1 MKKSALTLAALLV
14 LSSNAF
20 AAEEV
25 TGAAAGSTGVA
36 GTAAVGTTTLVAVG
50 VGAAALAAVVIS
62 NANDDSTST
71 STNTTTATK

>member
-1 MKKSALTLAALLV
+1 MKKSVLTLAALFV

-20 AAEEV
+20 AAEET
-25 TGAAAGSTGVA
+25 TGTAAGSTGVA

-62 NANDDSTST
+62 EANDNSTST
-71 STNTTTATK
+71 STTTSTKK

>member
-1 MKKSALTLAALLV
+1 MKKSVLTLAALLV

-20 AAEEV
+20 AAEET
-25 TGAAAGSTGVA
+25 TGTAAGSTGVA

-62 NANDDSTST
+62 NANDNSTST
-71 STNTTTATK
+71 STTTSTKK

>member
-1 MKKSALTLAALLV
+1 MKKSVLTLAALLV

-20 AAEEV
+20 AAEET
-25 TGAAAGSTGVA
+25 TGTAAGSTGVA

-62 NANDDSTST
+62 EANDNSTST
-71 STNTTTATK
+71 STTTSTKK